1 MNSKRPKRTR
11 RTTATKLTLQDYM
24 KKHSPLKA
32 GLKVTDEDENLE
44 DVNQITKRIYLGNIQ
59 SAKSKKLFEDKKIKA
74 VLNCTKDIPNTFAK
88 KDIEYMRIPVDD
100 SLKERDFQLM
110 YNFMPVISEF
120 IHKHADLQKQPILV
134 HCAMGRERSAIAVAA
149 YLVSYHDMTPHEA
162 CKYVMDKRPEAFW
175 YGKSVNFDQAL
186 NRYHKQLSRKTNRR

>member
-1 MNSKRPKRTR
+1 MAGGDAPKRRVRQRKKTH
-11 RTTATKLTLQDYM
+11 ALTLQDYM

-44 DVNQITKRIYLGNIQ
+44 KVNAITRRIYLGNIQ
-59 SAKSKKLFEDKKIKA
+59 SSKDKQFFADKKIKA

-88 KDIEYMRIPVDD
+88 NDIEYMRIPVDD
-100 SLKERDFQLM
+100 SLKEKDFQLM
-110 YNFMPVISEF
+110 YRYMPVICEF
-120 IHKHADLQKQPILV
+120 IHKHADIQRQPILV

-149 YLVSYHDMTPHEA
+149 YFVSKHGMTPHEA
-162 CKYVMDKRPEAFW
+162 CKYVMDKRPESFW

-186 NRYHKQLSRKTNRR
+186 NRFYKDIKKK